1 MTKDDK
7 DTLVLYG
14 FNGQEKTKW
23 LLGDLINYWNS
34 RNHEKLFLTMRERNE
49 AINETESTLYCDVS
63 DRFEVARWLLMHN

>member
-23 LLGDLINYWNS
+23 LLGDFINYWNS
-34 RNHEKLFLTMRERNE
+34 RSHEKLFLTMRERNE
-49 AINETESTLYCDVS
+49 AINENDSTLYCDVS
-63 DRFEVARWLLMHN
+63 DRFEVAR

>member
-63 DRFEVARWLLMHN
+63 DRFEVAR